1 MFHISSTSRSVIV
14 SGYVRKLTRLRS
26 VTRIKKSKMALNVV
40 VRPVIKSGLAQSL
53 MLLPHR
59 RLPTPSRSSRMA
71 TALRRVN
78 SPLQRSLWSQKQSLK
93 LLIQVESL
101 NIPNL
106 SGFRAWQVFKLCWL
120 VWSDLTSLI
129 LPSFASP
136 AATASYI

>member
-1 MFHISSTSRSVIV
+1 
-14 SGYVRKLTRLRS
+14 
-26 VTRIKKSKMALNVV
+26 
-40 VRPVIKSGLAQSL
+40 
-53 MLLPHR
+53 
-59 RLPTPSRSSRMA
+59 MA